1 MKLVI
6 LTNVSSSKKAEEEE
20 HQHQQSKKTEA
31 QTKQIGLDK

>member
-1 MKLVI
+1 MKLI

-20 HQHQQSKKTEA
+20 HQHQQRKKTEA